1 MRMIFNS
8 HLIPSSLK
16 ARLALLVDLACA
28 GVERGAWYLST
39 ALALSALAL
48 GLAQAQPRD
57 TLNVGIVQFPPDLH
71 PNITTTSVKDMILGM
86 ARRGMTGF
94 TANGEVICQLCTEV
108 PSLANGRAK
117 VVKRADGTEGM
128 EVIFTLKDNLFW
140 ADGKPVTASDVAFGF
155 EVEKAFSVPPTVES
169 VQAVDTL
176 NVKVT
181 LKIVRYD
188 FDRSAPA
195 PLAEHI
201 EGAIF
206 KSAANPLDYGQKSLF
221 NRKPEEPGLWMGPYR
236 ITEFRP
242 NESVSVVPNIYWKG
256 TKPYFQ
262 KITFRLVENTS
273 ALQANLMA
281 GAVDTVGTG
290 NIGLT
295 LDQHL
300 SMMKTSSDKFDWTFV
315 PSVASYEHL
324 AVQFDNPMLADKRV
338 RQALQLGIDRKTL
351 VSKIFGNKFEVADTF
366 KHPTQFGWDASV
378 KTYPYDPKA
387 ARALLAEAGYKPG
400 ADGILVNGKG
410 EKLSLDLVS
419 TSGNRIRELV
429 EQVIQ
434 TQLKALGIEIVIK
447 NEPARVMFGETLRRR
462 QFKGLVEFQTD
473 APLDSVP
480 YIYFHSDQIPSEQN
494 NWTGLNY
501 LGYRNPAMDAALM
514 EAWAALDPTVRRA
527 AWKRILDI
535 TAEDLPEI
543 FLYFPTVAYLTPKW
557 LTGLVNEKRWGNFTL
572 WVEDWRAKP

>member
-1 MRMIFNS
+1 MQNS
-8 HLIPSSLK
+8 SKNSL
-16 ARLALLVDLACA
+16 RLFGSFGICF
-28 GVERGAWYLST
+28 
-39 ALALSALAL
+39 ALAWMTPS
-48 GLAQAQPRD
+48 LAQAQPREAL
-57 TLNVGIVQFPPDLH
+57 TVGIVQFPSDLH
-71 PNITTTSVKDMILGM
+71 PNITTTSVKDTILGM

-94 TANGEVICQLCTEV
+94 AASGEVICQLCTEV
-108 PSLANGRAK
+108 PTIANGRAK
-117 VVKRADGTEGM
+117 VVKRADGTDGM
-128 EVIFTLKDNLFW
+128 EVLFTLKDSLFW
-140 ADGKPVTASDVAFGF
+140 ADGKPVTANDVVFGF

-169 VQAVDTL
+169 VLAVDAL

-195 PLAEHI
+195 PIAEHI
-201 EGAIF
+201 EGPIF
-206 KSAANPLDYGQKSLF
+206 KAAANPLDYGQKSLF

-242 NESVSVVPNIYWKG
+242 NESVTVVPNPYWKG

-273 ALQANLMA
+273 ALQANLLA
-281 GAVDTVGTG
+281 GAVDTVGSG

-300 SMMKTSSDKFDWTFV
+300 AMMKTSADKYDWAFV

-324 AVQFDNPMLADKRV
+324 AVQFDHPLLAETKV
-338 RQALQLGIDRKTL
+338 RQAIQMGIDRKTL
-351 VSKIFGNKFEVADTF
+351 VSKIFGNKFEVSDSF
-366 KHPTQFGWDASV
+366 KHPTQFGWDPSIKV
-378 KTYPYDPKA
+378 YPYDPKA
-387 ARALLAEAGYKPG
+387 ARALLAEAGFRPG
-400 ADGILVNGKG
+400 ADGILVNAKG

-447 NEPARVMFGETLRRR
+447 NEPARLLFGETLRRR

-480 YIYFHSDQIPSEQN
+480 YIYYHSDQIPSEKN

-501 LGYRNPAMDAALM
+501 MGYRNPAMDAALM
-514 EAWAALDPTVRRA
+514 DAWAALDPTVRRA

-535 TAEDLPEI
+535 AADDLPEI
-543 FLYFPTVAYLTPKW
+543 FLYFPTVAFISPKW
-557 LTGLVNEKRWGNFTL
+557 LTGLVNEKRWGLFTL
-572 WVEDWRAKP
+572 WVEDWRVKP